1 MAQSKNRTITVNAI
15 NITVSSVNE
24 DDYISLTDMA
34 KGFEDGDQLIKNW
47 LQNKNTLEFLTVWE
61 QINNPNFNLVELHQI
76 RNEVGLNRF
85 VMSAKKWIEST
96 NAIGLIAKAGRYGGT
111 YAHKD
116 IAFEFGSWLSP
127 EFKLYLIKEFQRLKE
142 QEAHLNSIEWQVNRE
157 LAKVNYRIQTDAI
170 KDYLIN
176 SLPQPQQKFAYANE
190 ADLLNH
196 IVFGKTHKQWKA
208 ENPTLQGNQRDHHS
222 TIENTLI
229 SNLEGQN
236 AYLISQG
243 MSPEDRFKQ
252 LSAMAKMQ
260 RESLQKSS
268 SMKKLASQAT
278 PPLLKNIDK

>member
-1 MAQSKNRTITVNAI
+1 MAQIKNRTITVNAI

-157 LAKVNYRIQTDAI
+157 LAKVNYRVQTDAI
-170 KDYLIN
+170 KDHLIN
-176 SLPQPQQKFAYANE
+176 SLPQQQQKFAYANE

-208 ENPTLQGNQRDHHS
+208 ENPNLQGNQRDHHS

-236 AYLISQG
+236 AFLISQG
-243 MSPEDRFKQ
+243 MSQEDRFKQ

-260 RESLQKSS
+260 RDSLQKSS

-278 PPLLKNIDK
+278 PPLLKDIDK